1 MAQVDKKR
9 MLDKIRVIQD
19 CIYKLDVLSQLS
31 VDDFTSDF
39 KNFDSAKYNLQI
51 AIEAMIDIGNHIISR
66 KGLGTP
72 KTYRDT
78 FEILHK
84 GEVIPKEDTATY
96 KLMARFRNRIVHFYD
111 DVDDKEVYNILQ
123 NNLGDFNSFIEHV
136 NRFINQ

>member
-1 MAQVDKKR
+1 MAQIDKKR
-9 MLDKIRVIQD
+9 ILDKVRVIQD
-19 CIYKLDVLSQLS
+19 CLFKLDVLSRLS
-31 VDDFTSDF
+31 LDEFTSDF

-66 KGLGTP
+66 KELGTP

-78 FEILHK
+78 FEVLHK
-84 GEVIPKEDTATY
+84 GKVIPKEDATTY

-123 NNLGDFNSFIEHV
+123 NNLGDFNSFIDHV
-136 NRFINQ
+136 SKLLN

>member
-1 MAQVDKKR
+1 MTQIDKKR
-9 MLDKIRVIQD
+9 ILDKIRVIQD
-19 CIYKLDVLSQLS
+19 CLSKLDVLSRLS
-31 VDDFTSDF
+31 VDEFTSDF

-84 GEVIPKEDTATY
+84 GQVVPKEDA
-96 KLMARFRNRIVHFYD
+96 A
-111 DVDDKEVYNILQ
+111 
-123 NNLGDFNSFIEHV
+123 
-136 NRFINQ
+136 